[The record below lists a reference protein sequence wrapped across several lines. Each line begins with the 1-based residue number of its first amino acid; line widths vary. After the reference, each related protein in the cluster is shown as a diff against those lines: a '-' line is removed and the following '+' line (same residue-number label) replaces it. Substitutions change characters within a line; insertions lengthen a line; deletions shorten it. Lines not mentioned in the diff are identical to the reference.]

1 MSRFLKSEE
10 TGPSGEIPRNQI
22 EINETKLTCNDHRGG
37 KRDLLCLSDSPR
49 SIAIVRFSF
58 SNGWSLF
65 PVINVVQQ
73 GLTSV
78 RKKTESVSPC
88 GTSRISLF
96 IPRSLFS
103 TNELLVDANISNL
116 GQKLF
121 RPKITNNIFYASG
134 FPTPS
139 SNSIFLADVSQIVIY
154 FHPHNRPFGSFFFS
168 LPQGNSRIAPQDR
181 ISAPYNAFCVR
192 DIKTRDQ
199 P

>member
-10 TGPSGEIPRNQI
+10 TGPPGEIPRNQI

-37 KRDLLCLSDSPR
+37 KRDLLRLSDYPR
-49 SIAIVRFSF
+49 SIAQVFFFQRMVTY
-58 SNGWSLF
+58 

-78 RKKTESVSPC
+78 RKKTESVSPF
-88 GTSRISLF
+88 GTSRIWLF

-116 GQKLF
+116 GQQLF

-154 FHPHNRPFGSFFFS
+154 FHPHNRRFGSFFFS
-168 LPQGNSRIAPQDR
+168 LPQGNSLIAPQDR

-192 DIKTRDQ
+192 DSKTRDQ

>member
-37 KRDLLCLSDSPR
+37 KRDLLRLSDSPR
-49 SIAIVRFSF
+49 SIASQVFFFQRMVTY
-58 SNGWSLF
+58 
-65 PVINVVQQ
+65 PVINVAQQ

-78 RKKTESVSPC
+78 KKKKTESVSPF
-88 GTSRISLF
+88 GTSRTWLF

-103 TNELLVDANISNL
+103 ANELLVDANISNL

-121 RPKITNNIFYASG
+121 RPKITNNIVYAAG

-154 FHPHNRPFGSFFFS
+154 FDPHNRRFGSFFFS
-168 LPQGNSRIAPQDR
+168 LP
-181 ISAPYNAFCVR
+181 
-192 DIKTRDQ
+192 
-199 P
+199 